1 MTRRRVIFG
10 VLCVFVFLTASEA
23 RAQNAGNSTTVG
35 GTVADPSGAVIPGAT
50 VTIHNPVSQFE
61 RTTTT
66 DPMGNF
72 SIANVPFNPYHMTVT
87 ATGFASYVQD
97 IDVRSSVPM
106 KLEIKLQLGAAT
118 STVTVEAAG
127 DLLETDSTAHTDVD
141 RQLIQNLPLEST
153 SSSVSA
159 LVTLASPGVSADS
172 NGLFHGLG
180 DHAENSFSV
189 DGQPITDQQSK
200 VFSNQIPVDSI
211 QSLEVISGAP
221 PAEYGDKTS
230 LVIDV
235 TTRSGQGM
243 TTPHGAV
250 TAGYGTFGTATGD
263 FNFGYGGQ
271 NWGNFI
277 AVSGLRTGRFLDP
290 PEFRVFHDKGN
301 QENFFDRVDF
311 QASKRIRYT

>member
-97 IDVRSSVPM
+97 IEVRSSVPM

-118 STVTVEAAG
+118 SSITVEARAG
-127 DLLETDSTAHTDVD
+127 RAWPWLA
-141 RQLIQNLPLEST
+141 RAAR
-153 SSSVSA
+153 SSS
-159 LVTLASPGVSADS
+159 SP
-172 NGLFHGLG
+172 L
-180 DHAENSFSV
+180 
-189 DGQPITDQQSK
+189 
-200 VFSNQIPVDSI
+200 
-211 QSLEVISGAP
+211 
-221 PAEYGDKTS
+221 
-230 LVIDV
+230 
-235 TTRSGQGM
+235 
-243 TTPHGAV
+243 
-250 TAGYGTFGTATGD
+250 
-263 FNFGYGGQ
+263 
-271 NWGNFI
+271 
-277 AVSGLRTGRFLDP
+277 LRT
-290 PEFRVFHDKGN
+290 
-301 QENFFDRVDF
+301 
-311 QASKRIRYT
+311 